1 MLSFN
6 KAFGGVT
13 IGHID
18 YSLNTEKYTAVLQ
31 RVNPEAIVAG
41 ILTIPQF
48 VTYEK
53 KNYEVVEIGDHVC
66 SDSSVKQLLEWI
78 NFPVSIEVVG
88 EGAFE
93 NCINL
98 WSCSWPGDAT
108 KKIGACAFAGCKKLQ
123 DFSFPPLL
131 EKIGGRALAGCTDIQ
146 ALIIG
151 GELEEVPFGLCEGC
165 TSLTEVVVFSGLF
178 HRMKKIQDNAFD
190 GCTNMVSVSLPS
202 SLKSIEYHTFYN
214 CRSLHTI
221 DIPSSVRKIGEMA
234 FQNCRSLSK
243 LVIPNSVKSIGLFAF
258 EGCSGMETLTISSQL
273 TAIEQYT
280 FSGCSRLKI
289 LEIPNS
295 VTFIDEWAFYGCS
308 GLEKITIP
316 NSVNY
321 IGEWAF
327 TNCDAIAAVF
337 SEIEIPF
344 SIGQYVFERGVKANA
359 CLHVPAGTKDAYQDA
374 SGWDF
379 KNIIEETPELY
390 NLVIW
395 AKDGSK
401 IAEYALTEMP
411 KVTFEPGAFVIS
423 SASTEIES
431 YELDRLARFT
441 YEKIESTG
449 IEDIVTDD
457 VSFSI
462 NGETLIFSSLKAN
475 SLVSVYALNGTSV
488 FSKRIDQA
496 GQYAFPLTNLTRGI
510 YLIHVNDSTYKIVK
524 K

>member
-1 MLSFN
+1 MKKLTLLKLKWRHLLLLLICLSPMIKAHAQYYHFQADNDGITIYYTARGTSATVVNGDVKYSGEVNIPATVSYDGKDFSVVAIGNFAFN
-6 KAFGGVT
+6 ECA
-13 IGHID
+13 D
-18 YSLNTEKYTAVLQ
+18 LNT
-31 RVNPEAIVAG
+31 
-41 ILTIPQF
+41 
-48 VTYEK
+48 VTLPSSLLS
-53 KNYEVVEIGDHVC
+53 IGDY
-66 SDSSVKQLLEWI
+66 
-78 NFPVSIEVVG
+78 
-88 EGAFE
+88 AFH
-93 NCINL
+93 
-98 WSCSWPGDAT
+98 
-108 KKIGACAFAGCKKLQ
+108 
-123 DFSFPPLL
+123 
-131 EKIGGRALAGCTDIQ
+131 
-146 ALIIG
+146 
-151 GELEEVPFGLCEGC
+151 GC
-165 TSLTEVVVFSGLF
+165 TSLKSIVVPNSVTAIGS
-178 HRMKKIQDNAFD
+178 NAFD

-289 LEIPNS
+289 LEIPSS

-327 TNCDAIAAVF
+327 TNCDAITAVF

-344 SIGQYVFERGVKANA
+344 SIGQYVFELGVKANA

-379 KNIIEETPELY
+379 KNIIEEAPELY

-401 IAEYALTEMP
+401 IAEYALTEIP
-411 KVTFEPGAFVIS
+411 KVTFESGAFVIS

-449 IEDIVTDD
+449 IKDIVTDD

-475 SLVSVYALNGTSV
+475 SLVSVFALNGTSV